1 MFVPRETRE
10 RHDAGDDDLSVRR
23 LGWARALVGAR
34 VRPSK
39 SPRLDA
45 PTPKRRGAYACD
57 PPWRGDAPYLPLR
70 LRSGSCGLTHAG
82 IAPSF
87 SSSRPRLLA
96 PPKPAAHTTTR
107 EPWRR
112 RRRPHSALARARPA
126 LYHPARVPRPHARP
140 RVVATWSTARLLRC
154 RARAAVCV
162 TVTVR
167 RDPSGGAPARLAA
180 ASTSPR
186 ARASPPTTT
195 GTTPPRRPTSS
206 TFAPRTSSAT

>member
-1 MFVPRETRE
+1 MSLARRASDTTRATTTSRYDALGGLARWSARE
-10 RHDAGDDDLSVRR
+10 
-23 LGWARALVGAR
+23 
-34 VRPSK
+34 
-39 SPRLDA
+39 
-45 PTPKRRGAYACD
+45 CD
-57 PPWRGDAPYLPLR
+57 PRKVLASTLR
-70 LRSGSCGLTHAG
+70 LRRDAARTRVTPRGGETHRISRFGYGRAR
-82 IAPSF
+82 AVSHTRVSHRAF